1 METREL
7 WVLDGGMG
15 RELARRGAPFRQ
27 PDWSALAATAAQARL
42 TLVIYMGVKGAA
54 EIQRGLLDGLP
65 ASTPVAVV
73 QSVSLPQQRQ
83 ALTTLGALCE
93 TLAREQMASPAIIV
107 VGDVLAGLAV
117 ARSGTDRALPLG
129 RAA

>member
-1 METREL
+1 
-7 WVLDGGMG
+7 
-15 RELARRGAPFRQ
+15 
-27 PDWSALAATAAQARL
+27 
-42 TLVIYMGVKGAA
+42 
-54 EIQRGLLDGLP
+54 LP

-117 ARSGTDRALPLG
+117 ARSGTDRAAPLD